1 MATNQALMEGLLGG
15 DEPREVESGLD
26 PTLEENLCAL
36 LAREAD
42 DPDELVHRI
51 LYAESGD
58 HVVIGGPNPPLYRH
72 AGRLRRFKL
81 PSAEVDATLDGVRD
95 DEEIFVFG
103 ISLGEQVAA
112 LLRTRP
118 NARITVWERDPWLV
132 RLSLM
137 RQDYSR
143 SLESGRLTI
152 ALGVDLVDH
161 LPHLHERRVVFHPN
175 FKGIYADEMRL
186 VSESISG
193 ETPAEGRRWI
203 GLSMG
208 GVVVSFLADTL
219 RREGYSIFPM
229 EVQRWDPRETETAL
243 RRLRPERVIAVNYDA
258 SITETCHQLDLPLTV
273 WDVDTN
279 TDRTPTPP
287 RSKGELRVFT
297 LHEKKVDQLHAA
309 GFEDVGHLP
318 LGINTDMR
326 YPIQTSGELGSI
338 PVAFVGSSLVEP
350 ATRFRRLFLQLYA
363 SFDCCGNEGF
373 EETEARLESVL
384 RAEREDYATYVTGAL
399 VEKEF
404 GAFLEAALRS
414 GTPEDPRKWVAE
426 IVASQKRTSY
436 ISALADQGIHVW
448 GDDGWKEIEAK
459 CPGLTFHGVADT
471 GKEVTEVYCSA
482 DINVDINR
490 IYQPEAIP
498 LRVFDV
504 LACGGFL
511 IAEHSKA
518 LESQFDVGK
527 ELVTYRTI
535 TELVDLVGHYREH
548 PDEAAAM
555 AKRGLEAVQARHTM
569 RLRAA
574 QLLGDRTGARQS

>member
-15 DEPREVESGLD
+15 GEPRSEESGLD

-36 LAREAD
+36 LARDAEN
-42 DPDELVHRI
+42 PDELVHRI

-81 PSAEVDATLDGVRD
+81 PTADVDSTLEDVRD
-95 DEEIFVFG
+95 GEEVFVFG
-103 ISLGEQVAA
+103 ISLGEQIAY

-132 RLSLM
+132 RLTLM

-161 LPHLHERRVVFHPN
+161 LPHLHERRVVVHPT
-175 FKGIYADEMRL
+175 FKGIYTDEMRL

-193 ETPAEGRRWI
+193 GSPTEGRRWI
-203 GLSMG
+203 GLGMG

-229 EVQRWDPRETETAL
+229 EIQRWDPRETEIAL
-243 RRLRPERVIAVNYDA
+243 RRLSPERVITVNYDA
-258 SITETCHQLDLPLTV
+258 HITETCHELGLPLVV
-273 WDVDTN
+273 WDVDTT

-287 RSKGELRVFT
+287 RSKGDLRVYT
-297 LHEKKVDQLHAA
+297 LHEEHVDQLRSA
-309 GFEDVGHLP
+309 GFDEVGHLP
-318 LGINTDMR
+318 LAINTDMR

-350 ATRFRRLFLQLYA
+350 AARFRRLFLQLYA
-363 SFDCCGNEGF
+363 SFDCCGNESF
-373 EETEARLESVL
+373 EETEERLESVL
-384 RAEREDYATYVTGAL
+384 RAERKDYATYVTGDL

-404 GAFLEAALRS
+404 GEFLKAALRS

-426 IVASQKRTSY
+426 VVASQKRVSY
-436 ISALADQGIHVW
+436 ITALADQGIHVW
-448 GDDGWKEIEAK
+448 GDDGWKQVEAK
-459 CPGLTFHGVADT
+459 CPGLTFHGVADP
-471 GKEVTEVYCSA
+471 GKEVTEVYCNA

-504 LACGGFL
+504 LACGGFI

-518 LESQFDVGK
+518 LEKQFEIGK

-535 TELVDLVGHYREH
+535 TELVDLVAHYREN
-548 PDEAAAM
+548 PEEAAAM
-555 AKRGLEAVQARHTM
+555 AKRGLEAVRARHTM
-569 RLRAA
+569 RSRVG
-574 QLLGDRTGARQS
+574 QLLGS

>member
-1 MATNQALMEGLLGG
+1 MATNQALMEGLLGS
-15 DEPREVESGLD
+15 DEPREVDSGLD

-72 AGRLRRFKL
+72 AGHLRRFKL
-81 PSAEVDATLDGVRD
+81 PSAEVDAT
-95 DEEIFVFG
+95 
-103 ISLGEQVAA
+103 
-112 LLRTRP
+112 
-118 NARITVWERDPWLV
+118 RITVWERDPWLV
-132 RLSLM
+132 RLTLM

-152 ALGVDLVDH
+152 ALGVDLADH
-161 LPHLHERRVVFHPN
+161 LPHLHERRVVFHPT
-175 FKGIYADEMRL
+175 FRGIYADEMRL

-203 GLSMG
+203 GLGMG

-219 RREGYSIFPM
+219 RRDGYSIFPI
-229 EVQRWDPRETETAL
+229 EVQRWDPRETEIAL
-243 RRLRPERVIAVNYDA
+243 RRLRPERVITVNYDA
-258 SITETCHQLDLPLTV
+258 NITETCHQLDLPLAV

-350 ATRFRRLFLQLYA
+350 AARFRRLFLQLYA

-399 VEKEF
+399 VERSSVSSWRPLC
-404 GAFLEAALRS
+404 GAARPRIRASGWRRSSPPRS
-414 GTPEDPRKWVAE
+414 GNPTSPPSPTR
-426 IVASQKRTSY
+426 ASTCGATTAGRRSRP
-436 ISALADQGIHVW
+436 SAPVSRSTASPI
-448 GDDGWKEIEAK
+448 
-459 CPGLTFHGVADT
+459 
-471 GKEVTEVYCSA
+471 
-482 DINVDINR
+482 R
-490 IYQPEAIP
+490 
-498 LRVFDV
+498 
-504 LACGGFL
+504 
-511 IAEHSKA
+511 
-518 LESQFDVGK
+518 
-527 ELVTYRTI
+527 
-535 TELVDLVGHYREH
+535 
-548 PDEAAAM
+548 
-555 AKRGLEAVQARHTM
+555 AR
-569 RLRAA
+569 R
-574 QLLGDRTGARQS
+574 